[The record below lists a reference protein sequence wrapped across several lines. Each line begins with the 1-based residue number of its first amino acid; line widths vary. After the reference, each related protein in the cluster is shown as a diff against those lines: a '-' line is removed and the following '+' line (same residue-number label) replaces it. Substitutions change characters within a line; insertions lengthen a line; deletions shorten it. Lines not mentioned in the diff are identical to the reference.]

1 MTKSNIKMEVLWQCD
16 VVTFGV
22 VITYSQEDT
31 MHEQSSSYA
40 MREQIL
46 NHPRFKNSDAHESSS
61 LYNKLSGMTFAE
73 LVEERKKIGL
83 LTYED

>member
-1 MTKSNIKMEVLWQCD
+1 
-16 VVTFGV
+16 
-22 VITYSQEDT
+22 
-31 MHEQSSSYA
+31 MHEQSNSYA

-46 NHPRFKNSDAHESSS
+46 NHPRFKGSDTHESSS